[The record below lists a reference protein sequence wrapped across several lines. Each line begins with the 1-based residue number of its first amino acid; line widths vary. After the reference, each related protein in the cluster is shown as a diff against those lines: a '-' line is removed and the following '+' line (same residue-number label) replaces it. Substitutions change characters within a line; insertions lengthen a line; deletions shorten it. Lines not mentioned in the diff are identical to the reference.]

1 LKCRAVLC
9 RDQGL
14 ALIHQELDYMGRNLE
29 DRAQFLHH
37 DLHFHLYIGKACGN
51 RVLKRMMSVVLEALF
66 SHMRRIAENYSDLD
80 NILRLHENTYQAFRR
95 HDQRQARSAMIEHM
109 RVSRKEN
116 RRWSPEVPLRLEEQ
130 SESCT
135 ANSLKAHLTS
145 PDERV

>member
-1 LKCRAVLC
+1 
-9 RDQGL
+9 
-14 ALIHQELDYMGRNLE
+14 LIHQELDYMGRNLE

-51 RVLKRMMSVVLEALF
+51 RVLKRMMEALF

-145 PDERV
+145 TDERV